1 MDTKKATNKQ
11 TTAAI
16 ASARQIPPIKR
27 IFLITSRLSPSDR
40 QLFSSH
46 RPWVETRSLPT
57 LTRSSPRRFTF
68 YVADPSAPFTG
79 LHRFDYIGFRRRE
92 QDEVHGAP
100 LSLQIGCDLTHSIPL
115 YSGPPQ
121 AGLTYDQ
128 SLAPF
133 PAAPS
138 ANLSLGRMR
147 RQKNHQSKLQ
157 SADGQ
162 WKNDGGIKERKHA
175 RDQSIVN
182 LQETDC
188 CAQNA
193 KHIEK
198 ITVSPHILDYRR
210 P

>member
-92 QDEVHGAP
+92 QDEVHEAAAIASDQLRFDSFNP
-100 LSLQIGCDLTHSIPL
+100 ALFRPA
-115 YSGPPQ
+115 SG
-121 AGLTYDQ
+121 GL
-128 SLAPF
+128 
-133 PAAPS
+133 
-138 ANLSLGRMR
+138 NL
-147 RQKNHQSKLQ
+147 
-157 SADGQ
+157 
-162 WKNDGGIKERKHA
+162 
-175 RDQSIVN
+175 
-182 LQETDC
+182 
-188 CAQNA
+188 
-193 KHIEK
+193 
-198 ITVSPHILDYRR
+198 
-210 P
+210 

>member
-40 QLFSSH
+40 QLLGSH
-46 RPWVETRSLPT
+46 RPG
-57 LTRSSPRRFTF
+57 FTW
-68 YVADPSAPFTG
+68 

-92 QDEVHGAP
+92 QDEVLGAP

-121 AGLTYDQ
+121 AGLTYDH
-128 SLAPF
+128 SL
-133 PAAPS
+133 APS

-157 SADGQ
+157 SADG
-162 WKNDGGIKERKHA
+162 
-175 RDQSIVN
+175 
-182 LQETDC
+182 
-188 CAQNA
+188 
-193 KHIEK
+193 
-198 ITVSPHILDYRR
+198 
-210 P
+210 